1 MFSRF
6 FLKGK
11 RIRYFK
17 YYDVITGGTMGKI
30 IKDTIHANGIDI
42 GIYTQDFENEFISL
56 TDIARYKS
64 DDPTAVIQ
72 NWMRNRDVIEFLGL
86 WERLHNPDFK
96 PLEFEG
102 FKKQAGANAFTMS
115 PKKWIEATDAIGI
128 VSKAGRYGGT
138 YAHSDIAMSFA
149 TWISPEFQLYIMK
162 DYRRLKTDENSR
174 LSLNWNLNREI
185 SKLNYRIH
193 TDAIKENLIPTELTP
208 AQIAYTYA
216 NEADMLNVVLFGK
229 TAKQWKEENSIV
241 KGNMRDVATLNQ
253 LLVLANLESYNAV
266 LINQGKNQKER
277 MELLRKL
284 AVQQLQT
291 LENTR
296 INNLTRLGDNLQK
309 N

>member
-1 MFSRF
+1 M
-6 FLKGK
+6 LEKVCDIIKG
-11 RIRYFK
+11 
-17 YYDVITGGTMGKI
+17 GEMGKI

-86 WERLHNPDFK
+86 WERLHNPYFK

-102 FKKQAGANAFTMS
+102 FRKQAGANAFTMS
-115 PKKWIEATDAIGI
+115 PKKWIEATKAIGI
-128 VSKAGRYGGT
+128 VSKSGRYGGT

-193 TDAIKENLIPTELTP
+193 TEAIKENLIPPELTP
-208 AQIAYTYA
+208 AQVAYTYA
-216 NEADMLNVVLFGK
+216 NEVDILNVVLFGK
-229 TAKQWKEENSIV
+229 TAKQWKDENPEI

-266 LINQGKNQKER
+266 LINQGKKQKER
-277 MELLRKL
+277 MELLRQL

-291 LENTR
+291 LETVSL
-296 INNLTRLGDNLQK
+296 NNLPKLGVDLQK
-309 N
+309 G

>member
-1 MFSRF
+1 
-6 FLKGK
+6 
-11 RIRYFK
+11 
-17 YYDVITGGTMGKI
+17 MGRI

-86 WERLHNPDFK
+86 WEKLHNPEFK

-102 FKKQAGANAFTMS
+102 FREQAGANAFTMS
-115 PKKWIEATDAIGI
+115 PRKWIEATNAIGI
-128 VSKAGRYGGT
+128 VSKSGRYGGT
-138 YAHSDIAMSFA
+138 FAHSDIAMSFA

-185 SKLNYRIH
+185 SRLNYRIH
-193 TDAIKENLIPTELTP
+193 TDAIRDNLIPPELTP
-208 AQIAYTYA
+208 LQISFTYA

-229 TAKQWKEENSIV
+229 TAKQWKDENPSA
-241 KGNMRDVATLNQ
+241 KGNMRDEATLNQ
-253 LLVLANLESYNAV
+253 LLVLANLESYNTI
-266 LINQGKNQKER
+266 LINQGKNQRQR
-277 MELLRKL
+277 MELLRQL
-284 AVQQLQT
+284 AVQQLRT
-291 LENTR
+291 LETVEL
-296 INNLTRLGDNLQK
+296 INLPKLSQNLQDD
-309 N
+309 